1 MNAVRSSQS
10 LGSFL
15 YLRERR
21 MGNTKLQYAVRAVL
35 AAAAAS
41 AVVPAHAQTAPAAAN
56 DTALQEVVVTG
67 SRLAISP
74 NDVSISPITSLDS
87 LDIQKSGL
95 VRTEDLLNNLPQ
107 VVAEQSSGTSIS
119 SNGTATVSLRGL
131 GSQRT
136 LVLVNGTRMAPGAGL
151 GVTTTSSADINQI
164 PADLVERVDVLTG
177 GASAVYGAD
186 AVAGVVNFVL
196 NTHFEGVRV
205 DANYGFGRYN
215 NDHTDLQNNLAA
227 AGDPVPTG
235 SVDAGFNKDVSFLA
249 GANFADGKGNATVYA
264 TYLNSSPAVGYQYD
278 YAGCSLN
285 TPSVLPGPG
294 GLSCGGSGTPA
305 TGRFAVYGST
315 AGSAAIKPVTP
326 SKSYA
331 IDPATG
337 AFRPYVSATDSY
349 NYGGLSFLQRAA
361 ERYTA
366 GSFLTYDIND
376 NTSVYSNFMYARNS
390 SEANYGPSGLFTYT
404 GATISC
410 ANPLLTATEVGI
422 LCAPAAVAANQLA
435 FPQNAGT
442 NNINLYVGRRA
453 VENGPREDN
462 YLSNSFRETVGVKGK
477 WIEGLS
483 YDLYGQVGI
492 NTMHDSQSNY
502 INSTSATNAL
512 NVVTDTRA
520 GSATFGQPVC
530 ESVINGTSPTCVP
543 WNIFQ
548 KGGVTPAAIA
558 YIDVPSTYS
567 VTAKEFIV
575 DGSVTADLEKMG
587 MKLPTAS
594 AGPSVNLG
602 AEYRSESYILDPD
615 YVFAN
620 GLNSGGNGAQ
630 SAINGGFHVS
640 EIYTEG
646 RLPVL
651 NDLPAAYDLSFDAG
665 YRYSKYTSGF
675 NTNTYKF
682 GVEYAPIKDVK
693 LRGGY
698 NRAVR
703 APSVGDLFAPAVIG
717 AGGTAD
723 PCWGPVI
730 GGTGGTTGTIQGHD
744 FAYCARTGVT
754 AAEWGNI
761 ATNPAAQ
768 INTSVGG
775 NIDLKPEIADTFTYG
790 LVFQPTFVA
799 NLSASLDFYYI
810 RIQNTIESLT
820 SNTIINNC
828 GENNSGCDLIHR
840 GAGTGSLWFNTGNFV
855 QATEQ
860 NIGTISTK
868 GIDLASHYSFDTGYG
883 KVGIQLL
890 GTRVLN
896 FYTAPI
902 AGGAAYNCAGYWG
915 TTCGAPTPHWRHVLN
930 TDWQAPWMGLDLSV
944 RWRYIGP
951 SQTDHASQDPQLA
964 STYYT
969 GTAHIGGYSYLDLS
983 LNMPIASTGI
993 DLRVGVNNL
1002 TDKAPPIIPSGS
1014 YSECPNTSCNDNT
1027 WVGTYDTLGRYLYAH
1042 VQVKF

>member
-1 MNAVRSSQS
+1 V
-10 LGSFL
+10 L
-15 YLRERR
+15 YWPQLPLRLLCQH
-21 MGNTKLQYAVRAVL
+21 THKLLQPPQVIPPY
-35 AAAAAS
+35 
-41 AVVPAHAQTAPAAAN
+41 N

-215 NDHTDLQNNLAA
+215 NNHTDLQNNLAA

-315 AGSAAIKPVTP
+315 ATNPAIKPVTP

-331 IDPATG
+331 IDPTTG

-366 GSFLTYDIND
+366 GSFLNYDITD
-376 NTSVYSNFMYARNS
+376 NTNVYSNFMYARNS
-390 SEANYGPSGLFTYT
+390 SEANYGPSGLFTFT

-410 ANPLLTATEVGI
+410 ANPLLTAPEVAT
-422 LCAPAAVAANQLA
+422 LCAPAVVAANQLA

-462 YLSNSFRETVGVKGK
+462 YLSNSFRETLGVKGK

-502 INSTSATNAL
+502 INSTSGTNAL

-520 GSATFGQPVC
+520 GSPTLGQPVC
-530 ESVINGTSPTCVP
+530 ESVITGTSPTCVP

-558 YIDVPSTYS
+558 YINVPSTYS
-567 VTAKEFIV
+567 VTAKEYIV

-594 AGPSVNLG
+594 SGPSVNLG
-602 AEYRSESYILDPD
+602 AEYRSESYVLDPD

-730 GGTGGTTGTIQGHD
+730 GAVAGDPTSGTIQGHN

-754 AAEWGNI
+754 VGEWGNI

-775 NIDLKPEIADTFTYG
+775 SLNLKPEVADTFTYG
-790 LVFQPTFVA
+790 FVFQPTFVP
-799 NLSASLDFYYI
+799 NLGASLDFYYI
-810 RIQNTIESLT
+810 RIRNTIESLT

-828 GENNSGCDLIHR
+828 GQNNSGCDLIHR
-840 GAGTGSLWFNTGNFV
+840 GAGTGSLWFNTGNYV
-855 QATEQ
+855 TATEQ

-896 FYTAPI
+896 SFIAPI

-951 SQTDHASQDPQLA
+951 TQTDHASQDPQLA
-964 STYYT
+964 STYYS

>member
-1 MNAVRSSQS
+1 MNLRGTVFAE
-10 LGSFL
+10 LGSFSNSW
-15 YLRERR
+15 ERI

-41 AVVPAHAQTAPAAAN
+41 AVGPAYAQTAPAVAN
-56 DTALQEVVVTG
+56 DTTLQEVVVTG

-74 NDVSISPITSLDS
+74 NDVSISPITSLGS

-119 SNGTATVSLRGL
+119 ANGTATVSLRGL

-136 LVLVNGTRMAPGAGL
+136 LVLVNGTRLAPGAGL
-151 GVTTTSSADINQI
+151 GVTTTSSADLNQV
-164 PADLVERVDVLTG
+164 PADLIERVDVLTG

-186 AVAGVVNFVL
+186 AVAGVVNFIL

-205 DANYGFGRYN
+205 EGYYGFGRYN
-215 NDHTDLQNNLAA
+215 NDHADLLANLAA
-227 AGDPVPTG
+227 AHNPIPDST
-235 SVDAGFNKDVSFLA
+235 VDAGFNKNVSILA
-249 GANFADGKGNATVYA
+249 GSNFADGKGNATVYA
-264 TYLNSSPAVGYQYD
+264 TYQRTSPAVGYQYD

-315 AGSAAIKPVTP
+315 FAGGPVKPVTP
-326 SKSYA
+326 SSSYA

-337 AFRPYVSATDSY
+337 AFRPYSNATDSY
-349 NYGGLSFLQRAA
+349 NYGGLSFLQRAE

-366 GSFLTYDIND
+366 GSFLNYDIND
-376 NTSVYSNFMYARNS
+376 NTNVYSNFMYARNS

-404 GATISC
+404 AATISC
-410 ANPLLTATEVGI
+410 ANPLLTPAEVGI
-422 LCAPAAVAANQLA
+422 LCAPATVAQNQIA

-462 YLSNSFRETVGVKGK
+462 YLSNSFRETLGVKGK
-477 WIEGLS
+477 WIEGLT

-492 NTMHDSQSNY
+492 NTMHDSQGNY
-502 INSTSATNAL
+502 INATSGTNAL
-512 NVVTDTRA
+512 NVVTDP
-520 GSATFGQPVC
+520 ATGQPACVAAL
-530 ESVINGTSPTCVP
+530 NGTAPTCVP

-548 KGGVTPAAIA
+548 KGGVTPEAIA
-558 YIDVPSTYS
+558 YINVPATYS
-567 VTAKEFIV
+567 ITTQEFIV

-594 AGPSVNLG
+594 SGPSFNLG

-615 YVFAN
+615 YIFAN

-640 EIYTEG
+640 EIFTEA

-682 GVEYAPIKDVK
+682 GVEYAPIRDVK
-693 LRGGY
+693 LRAGY

-703 APSVGDLFAPAVIG
+703 APGVGDLFAPAVIG

-730 GGTGGTTGTIQGHD
+730 GAVPGDPTSGTIQGHN

-754 AAEWGNI
+754 QAEWGNI

-775 NIDLKPEIADTFTYG
+775 NINLKPEIADTFTYG
-790 LVFQPTFVA
+790 FVFQPTFVP
-799 NLSASLDFYYI
+799 NLGLSADFYYI
-810 RIQNTIESLT
+810 RIRNTIISLT
-820 SNTIINNC
+820 SNTIVNNC
-828 GENNSGCDLIHR
+828 GQNDSGCDLIHR
-840 GAGTGSLWFNTGNFV
+840 GAGTGSLWFNNSNYVT
-855 QATEQ
+855 ATEQ

-868 GIDLASHYSFDTGYG
+868 GIDLASHYSYDTGYG

-896 FYTAPI
+896 FFTAPI
-902 AGGAAYNCAGYWG
+902 AGGAAYDCAGYWG
-915 TTCGAPTPHWRHVLN
+915 TTCNAPTPHWRHVVN
-930 TDWQAPWMGLDLSV
+930 TDWQAPWGGLDLSV

-951 SQTDHASQDPQLA
+951 TQSDHVSQDPQLA
-964 STYYT
+964 STYFQPT
-969 GTAHIGGYSYLDLS
+969 SHIGGYSYIDLS
-983 LNMPIASTGI
+983 LSAPIASTGVDI
-993 DLRVGVNNL
+993 RVGVNNL
-1002 TDKAPPIIPSGS
+1002 TGKAPPIIPSGS

-1027 WVGTYDTLGRYLYAH
+1027 WVGTYDTLGRFLYAH
-1042 VQVKF
+1042 IQMKF

>member
-1 MNAVRSSQS
+1 
-10 LGSFL
+10 
-15 YLRERR
+15 
-21 MGNTKLQYAVRAVL
+21 MGNTKSQYALRAVL
-35 AAAAAS
+35 AAMLHRPSRRRTRKLLRPWRMVPHYKRWSSPDRAS
-41 AVVPAHAQTAPAAAN
+41 RTRR
-56 DTALQEVVVTG
+56 TTYRSAL
-67 SRLAISP
+67 SRAWIRSTFR
-74 NDVSISPITSLDS
+74 SKRSA
-87 LDIQKSGL
+87 
-95 VRTEDLLNNLPQ
+95 RTEDLLNNLPQ
-107 VVAEQSSGTSIS
+107 VSVAEQSGGTSIS

-131 GSQRT
+131 GSTART

-164 PADLVERVDVLTG
+164 PADLIQRVDVLTG

-186 AVAGVVNFVL
+186 AVAGVVNFVM
-196 NTHFEGVRV
+196 NTHYEGVRL
-205 DANYGFGRYN
+205 DANYGFGRYS
-215 NDHTDLQNNLAA
+215 NDHDDLLANLAA
-227 AGDPVPTG
+227 AHDPIPQST
-235 SVDAGFNKDVSFLA
+235 VDAGFNKDVSFLA
-249 GANFADGKGNATVYA
+249 GSNFADGKGNATVYA
-264 TYLNSSPAVGYQYD
+264 TYLKTSPAVGYQYD

-305 TGRFAVYGST
+305 TGRFAVYGKATPTS
-315 AGSAAIKPVTP
+315 PLVPQTP

-331 IDPATG
+331 VDPTTG

-366 GSFLTYDIND
+366 GAFLNYDIND
-376 NTSVYSNFMYARNS
+376 NTNVYSDFMYARNS

-404 GATISC
+404 AATISC
-410 ANPLLTATEVGI
+410 ANPLLTAAEVGI
-422 LCAPAAVAANQLA
+422 LCAPATVAANQLA

-462 YLSNSFRETVGVKGK
+462 YLSNSFRETLGVKGK

-492 NTMHDSQSNY
+492 NTMHDSQGNY
-502 INSTSATNAL
+502 INANSGTNAL
-512 NVVTDTRA
+512 NVVTDP
-520 GSATFGQPVC
+520 ATGQPACV
-530 ESVINGTSPTCVP
+530 SALNGTSPTCVP

-558 YIDVPSTYS
+558 YIDVPATYS
-567 VTAKEFIV
+567 VTTKEFIV
-575 DGSVTADLEKMG
+575 DGSVTADLEKFG

-594 AGPSVNLG
+594 SGPSVNLG
-602 AEYRSESYILDPD
+602 AEYRSESYVLDPD
-615 YVFAN
+615 YIFAN

-630 SAINGGFHVS
+630 SAIDGGFHVS
-640 EIYTEG
+640 EIFTEA
-646 RLPVL
+646 RLPL
-651 NDLPAAYDLSFDAG
+651 MNDVPGAYDLSVEAG
-665 YRYSKYTSGF
+665 YRYSSYTSGF

-682 GVEYAPIKDVK
+682 GVEYAPIRDVK
-693 LRGGY
+693 ARAGY

-730 GGTGGTTGTIQGHD
+730 GAVAGNPTSGTIQGHD

-754 AAEWGNI
+754 QAEWGNI

-775 NIDLKPEIADTFTYG
+775 NIALKPEIADTFTFG
-790 LVFQPTFVA
+790 FVFQPTIVP
-799 NLSASLDFYYI
+799 NLGGSVDFYYI

-820 SNTIINNC
+820 SNTIVNNC

-840 GAGTGSLWFNTGNFV
+840 GAGTGSLWFNNSNYVT
-855 QATEQ
+855 ATEQ

-868 GIDLASHYSFDTGYG
+868 GIDLAMHYSIDTGVG
-883 KVGIQLL
+883 KFGAQFL

-902 AGGAAYNCAGYWG
+902 AGGAAYDCAGYWG

-930 TDWQAPWMGLDLSV
+930 TDWLTPWAGLDVSL
-944 RWRYIGP
+944 RWRFIGT
-951 SQTDHASQDPQLA
+951 SQTDHSSQDPQLA
-964 STYYT
+964 STYYIPT
-969 GTAHIGGYSYLDLS
+969 SKIPSYNYLDLS
-983 LNMPIASTGI
+983 LSMPIATSGV
-993 DLRVGVNNL
+993 DLRVGINNI

-1027 WVGTYDTLGRYLYAH
+1027 WVGTYDTLGRYIYAH
-1042 VQVKF
+1042 VSVKF

>member
-1 MNAVRSSQS
+1 
-10 LGSFL
+10 
-15 YLRERR
+15 

-41 AVVPAHAQTAPAAAN
+41 AVGPAYAQTAPAVAN

-74 NDVSISPITSLDS
+74 NDVSISPVTSLDS

-107 VVAEQSSGTSIS
+107 VVAEQSGGTSIS
-119 SNGTATVSLRGL
+119 ANGTATVSLRGL

-136 LVLVNGTRMAPGAGL
+136 LVLVNGTRLAPGAGL
-151 GVTTTSSADINQI
+151 GIITTSSADINQI
-164 PADLVERVDVLTG
+164 PADLIQRVDVLTG

-205 DANYGFGRYN
+205 DANYGFNRYS
-215 NDHTDLQNNLAA
+215 NDHADLLANLAA
-227 AGDPVPTG
+227 KGDPIPQST
-235 SVDAGFNKDVSFLA
+235 VDAGINKDVSFLA
-249 GANFADGKGNATVYA
+249 GSNFADGKGNATVYA
-264 TYLNSSPAVGYQYD
+264 TYLKTSPAVGYQFD

-285 TPSVLPGPG
+285 TPSTLPGPG

-305 TGRFAVYGST
+305 TGRFAVYGITPS
-315 AGSAAIKPVTP
+315 GAIGPVTP
-326 SKSYA
+326 NSAYA
-331 IDPATG
+331 VDPATG
-337 AFRPYVSATDSY
+337 AFRPYSNATDSY

-366 GSFLTYDIND
+366 GSFLNYDIND
-376 NTSVYSNFMYARNS
+376 NTNVYSDFLYARNS
-390 SEANYGPSGLFTYT
+390 SEANYGPSGLFSYT
-404 GATISC
+404 AATISC
-410 ANPLLTATEVGI
+410 ANPLLSAAEVAT
-422 LCAPAAVAANQLA
+422 LCAPAVVAANQAA

-462 YLSNSFRETVGVKGK
+462 YLSNSFRETLGVKGK

-492 NTMHDSQSNY
+492 NSMHDSEGGFVNT
-502 INSTSATNAL
+502 TSALNAL
-512 NVVTDTRA
+512 NVVA
-520 GSATFGQPVC
+520 GPGGVPTCQ
-530 ESVINGTSPTCVP
+530 SVLNGTDPNCVP
-543 WNIFQ
+543 WNIFA
-548 KGGVTPAAIA
+548 KGGVTPAAIN
-558 YIDVPSTYS
+558 YISVPATY
-567 VTAKEFIV
+567 TITTKEFIV
-575 DGSVTADLEKMG
+575 DGSITADLEKMG

-594 AGPSVNLG
+594 SGPSINLG
-602 AEYRSESYILDPD
+602 AEYRSESYIFDPD
-615 YVFAN
+615 FIFKN

-630 SAINGGFHVS
+630 NPIDGGFHVS
-640 EIYTEG
+640 EVFTEA
-646 RLPVL
+646 RLPLL
-651 NDLPAAYDLSFDAG
+651 NDLPAAYDLSLEAG
-665 YRYSKYTSGF
+665 YRYSSYTSGF

-682 GVEYAPIKDVK
+682 GVEYAPIHDVR
-693 LRGGY
+693 LRAGY

-703 APSVGDLFAPAVIG
+703 APGVGDLFAPSVIG

-761 ATNPAAQ
+761 STNPAAQ

-775 NIDLKPEIADTFTYG
+775 NINLKPEIADTFTYG
-790 LVFQPTFVA
+790 LVFQPSFVP
-799 NLSASLDFYYI
+799 NLLATLDFYYI
-810 RIQNTIESLT
+810 RIQDTIVSLT
-820 SNTIINNC
+820 SNTIVNNC
-828 GENNSGCDLIHR
+828 GQNGIGCDLIHR
-840 GAGTGSLWFNTGNFV
+840 GPGTGSLWFNNNDFV
-855 QATEQ
+855 TATEQ

-868 GIDLASHYSFDTGYG
+868 GIDLTSRYSIDTGFG
-883 KVGIQLL
+883 KVGIQLN

-930 TDWQAPWMGLDLSV
+930 TDWQAPWLGLDLSV

-951 SQTDHASQDPQLA
+951 TQTDHSSQDPQLA
-964 STYYT
+964 ATYFLP
-969 GTAHIGGYSYLDLS
+969 TAHIGGYSYIDLS
-983 LNMPIASTGI
+983 LEAPIASTGI
-993 DLRVGVNNL
+993 DLRVGINNL
-1002 TDKAPPIIPSGS
+1002 SGKAPPIIPSGS
-1014 YSECPNTSCNDNT
+1014 YTECPNTSCNDNT
-1027 WVGTYDTLGRYLYAH
+1027 WVGTYDTMGRYLYAH
-1042 VQVKF
+1042 VSVKF

>member
-1 MNAVRSSQS
+1 
-10 LGSFL
+10 
-15 YLRERR
+15 

-41 AVVPAHAQTAPAAAN
+41 AVAPVHAQTAAPAVAN

-74 NDVSISPITSLDS
+74 NDVSISPVTSLDS

-107 VVAEQSSGTSIS
+107 VVAEQSGGTSIS
-119 SNGTATVSLRGL
+119 ANGTATVSLRGL

-164 PADLVERVDVLTG
+164 PAELIQRVDVLTG

-205 DANYGFGRYN
+205 DANYGFGRYSN
-215 NDHTDLQNNLAA
+215 NHADLLANLAA
-227 AGDPVPTG
+227 KGDPLPDST
-235 SVDAGFNKDVSFLA
+235 VDAGFNKDVSILM
-249 GANFADGKGNATVYA
+249 GSNFADGKGNATVYA
-264 TYLNSSPAVGYQYD
+264 TYLKTSPAVGYQYD

-285 TPSVLPGPG
+285 TPSKLPGPG

-315 AGSAAIKPVTP
+315 VAGGPVKPVTP
-326 SKSYA
+326 AGSYA
-331 IDPATG
+331 VDPVTG
-337 AFRPYVSATDSY
+337 DFRPYSNATDSY

-366 GSFLTYDIND
+366 GSFLNYDIND
-376 NTSVYSNFMYARNS
+376 NTNVYSDFMYARNS
-390 SEANYGPSGLFTYT
+390 SEANYGPSGLFSFTA
-404 GATISC
+404 ATISC
-410 ANPLLTATEVGI
+410 ANPLLTPQEVGI
-422 LCAPAAVAANQLA
+422 LCTPATIAANQLA

-462 YLSNSFRETVGVKGK
+462 YLSNSFREKLGVKGK

-483 YDLYGQVGI
+483 YELYGQVGI
-492 NTMHDSQSNY
+492 NTMHDSQGNF
-502 INSTSATNAL
+502 INTTSGLNAL
-512 NVVTDTRA
+512 NVVTDP
-520 GSATFGQPVC
+520 ATGQPACV
-530 ESVINGTSPTCVP
+530 SALNGTSPTCVP

-548 KGGVTPAAIA
+548 KGGVTAAAIN
-558 YIDVPSTYS
+558 YVNVPSTYS
-567 VTAKEFIV
+567 ITTKEYIV
-575 DGSVTADLEKMG
+575 DGNVTADLEKMG
-587 MKLPTAS
+587 WKMPTAS

-602 AEYRSESYILDPD
+602 AEYRSESYVLDPD
-615 YVFAN
+615 YIFAN

-640 EIYTEG
+640 EVFTEAN
-646 RLPVL
+646 LPVINDAPGAYNLEL
-651 NDLPAAYDLSFDAG
+651 NAG
-665 YRYSKYTSGF
+665 YRYSSYTSGF

-682 GVEYAPIKDVK
+682 GVEYAPIRDVK

-703 APSVGDLFAPAVIG
+703 APGVGDLFAPAVIG

-723 PCWGPVI
+723 PCWGPVV

-790 LVFQPTFVA
+790 FVFQPSFVP
-799 NLSASLDFYYI
+799 NLVFSTDFYYI
-810 RIQNTIESLT
+810 RIKNTIISLT

-828 GENNSGCDLIHR
+828 GENNAGCELIHR
-840 GAGTGSLWFNTGNFV
+840 GAGTGSLWFNNNDFV
-855 QATEQ
+855 TATEQ

-883 KVGIQLL
+883 KVGLQFL

-896 FYTAPI
+896 FFTAPI
-902 AGGAAYNCAGYWG
+902 AGGAAYDCAGYWG

-930 TDWQAPWMGLDLSV
+930 TDWQAPWLGLDLSL
-944 RWRYIGP
+944 RWRFIGA
-951 SQTDHASQDPQLA
+951 SQTDHSSQDPQLR
-964 STYYT
+964 STYFTPTSRISAYN
-969 GTAHIGGYSYLDLS
+969 YLDLS
-983 LNMPIASTGI
+983 VSMPIASTGI
-993 DLRVGVNNL
+993 DLRLGVNNI

-1014 YSECPNTSCNDNT
+1014 YTECPNTSCNDNT
-1027 WVGTYDTLGRYLYAH
+1027 WVGTYDTLGRYIYAH

>member
-1 MNAVRSSQS
+1 
-10 LGSFL
+10 
-15 YLRERR
+15 

-41 AVVPAHAQTAPAAAN
+41 AVAPAYAQTAPAAAS

-107 VVAEQSSGTSIS
+107 VVAEQSGGTSIS

-136 LVLVNGTRMAPGAGL
+136 LVLVNGTRLAPGAGL
-151 GVTTTSSADINQI
+151 GTTTTSSADINQI
-164 PADLVERVDVLTG
+164 PADLIERVEVLTG
-177 GASAVYGAD
+177 GASSVYGAD

-196 NTHFEGVRV
+196 NTHFEGVRI
-205 DANYGFGRYN
+205 DSNYGFGRYQ
-215 NDHTDLQNNLAA
+215 NDHADLIANLVAK
-227 AGDPVPTG
+227 GDPVPDST
-235 SVDAGFNKDVSFLA
+235 VDAGFNKDVSILM
-249 GANFADGKGNATVYA
+249 GSNFADGKGNATVYA
-264 TYLNSSPAVGYQYD
+264 TYLKTSPAVGYQYD

-285 TPSVLPGPG
+285 TPSTLPGPG

-305 TGRFAVYGST
+305 TGRFAVYGLIG
-315 AGSAAIKPVTP
+315 GSIKPATP
-326 SKSYA
+326 ASSYA
-331 IDPATG
+331 VDPSTG
-337 AFRPYVSATDSY
+337 AFRPYSNATDSY

-366 GSFLTYDIND
+366 GSFLNYDIND
-376 NTSVYSNFMYARNS
+376 NTTMYSDFMYARNS

-404 GATISC
+404 AATISC
-410 ANPLLTATEVGI
+410 GGAAGVNPLLSAQEVSI
-422 LCAPAAVAANQLA
+422 LCAPGVIAANQAA

-442 NNINLYVGRRA
+442 SNINLYVGRRA

-462 YLSNSFRETVGVKGK
+462 YLSNSFRETLGVKGK

-483 YDLYGQVGI
+483 YDLYGQVGL
-492 NTMHDSQSNY
+492 NTMHDSQGNY
-502 INSTSATNAL
+502 INATSGTNAL
-512 NVVTDTRA
+512 NVVTDP
-520 GSATFGQPVC
+520 ATGLPAC
-530 ESVINGTSPTCVP
+530 AAALNGGPAPTCVP
-543 WNIFQ
+543 WNIFA

-558 YIDVPSTYS
+558 YIDVPATYS
-567 VTAKEFIV
+567 VTVKEYIV

-594 AGPSVNLG
+594 SGPSINLG

-615 YVFAN
+615 YIFAN

-640 EIYTEG
+640 EVFTEA
-646 RLPVL
+646 RLPIF
-651 NDLPAAYDLSFDAG
+651 NDLPAAYDLSLEAG
-665 YRYSKYTSGF
+665 YRYSSYTSGF

-723 PCWGPVI
+723 PCWGPVV
-730 GGTGGTTGTIQGHD
+730 GAVAGNPTSGTIQGHD

-754 AAEWGNI
+754 QAEWGNI

-790 LVFQPTFVA
+790 FVFQPTFVP
-799 NLSASLDFYYI
+799 NLVASLDFYYI

-820 SNTIINNC
+820 SNTIVNNC
-828 GENNSGCDLIHR
+828 GQNDSGCDLIHR
-840 GAGTGSLWFNTGNFV
+840 GAGTGSLWFNNSDYVT
-855 QATEQ
+855 ATEQ

-883 KVGIQLL
+883 KLGFQLL

-896 FYTAPI
+896 SFTAPI

-915 TTCGAPTPHWRHVLN
+915 TTCNAPTPHWRHVLN
-930 TDWQAPWMGLDLSV
+930 TDWQAPWLGLDLSL

-951 SQTDHASQDPQLA
+951 TQSDHVSQDPQLS

-969 GTAHIGGYSYLDLS
+969 GTAHIGGYSYLDMSLS
-983 LNMPIASTGI
+983 MPIASTGI
-993 DLRVGVNNL
+993 DVRVGVNNI

>member
-1 MNAVRSSQS
+1 
-10 LGSFL
+10 
-15 YLRERR
+15 

-41 AVVPAHAQTAPAAAN
+41 AVVPAYAQTAPAAAS
-56 DTALQEVVVTG
+56 DAALQEVVVTG

-87 LDIQKSGL
+87 LDIAKSGL
-95 VRTEDLLNNLPQ
+95 VRTEDLLNNLPS
-107 VVAEQSSGTSIS
+107 VVAEQSGGTSIS

-136 LVLVNGTRMAPGAGL
+136 LVLVNGTRLAPGAGL
-151 GVTTTSSADINQI
+151 SAAGNNTSSSPDINQI
-164 PADLVERVDVLTG
+164 PAELIERVDVLTG

-196 NTHFEGVRV
+196 NTHFEGVRI
-205 DANYGFGRYN
+205 DGNYGYGRYN
-215 NDHTDLQNNLAA
+215 NDHQDLLNNLITK
-227 AGDPVPTG
+227 GDPVPP
-235 SVDAGFNKDVSFLA
+235 SVTDAGFNKDVSFLA
-249 GANFADGKGNATVYA
+249 GSNFADGKGNATVYA
-264 TYLNSSPAVGYQYD
+264 TYLRTSPAVGYQYD

-285 TPSVLPGPG
+285 TPSKLPGPG

-315 AGSAAIKPVTP
+315 VAGGAVKPVTP
-326 SKSYA
+326 ASSYA
-331 IDPATG
+331 VDPVTG
-337 AFRPYVSATDSY
+337 AFRPYSNATDSY

-366 GSFLTYDIND
+366 GSFLNYDITD
-376 NTSVYSNFMYARNS
+376 NTNVYSDFMYARNS
-390 SEANYGPSGLFTYT
+390 SEANYGPSGLFTFT
-404 GATISC
+404 AATVSC
-410 ANPLLTATEVGI
+410 ANPLLTAQEVGI
-422 LCAPAAVAANQLA
+422 LCAPATVAANQLA

-492 NTMHDSQSNY
+492 NTMHDSQGNY
-502 INSTSATNAL
+502 INATSGTNAL
-512 NVVTDTRA
+512 NVVTDP
-520 GSATFGQPVC
+520 ATGLPAC
-530 ESVINGTSPTCVP
+530 AAALNGGPAPTCVP

-558 YIDVPSTYS
+558 YIDVPATYS

-587 MKLPTAS
+587 MKLPS
-594 AGPSVNLG
+594 AATGPSVNLG
-602 AEYRSESYILDPD
+602 AEYRAESYVLDPD
-615 YVFAN
+615 YIFAN

-640 EIYTEG
+640 EIFTEA
-646 RLPVL
+646 RLPIL
-651 NDLPAAYDLSFDAG
+651 NDLPAAYDLSLDAG

-675 NTNTYKF
+675 DTNTYKF
-682 GVEYAPIKDVK
+682 GVEYAPLKDVK
-693 LRGGY
+693 LRAGY

-703 APSVGDLFAPAVIG
+703 APSVGDLFSPAVIG

-723 PCWGPVI
+723 PCWGPVV

-754 AAEWGNI
+754 AGEWGNI

-775 NIDLKPEIADTFTYG
+775 NINLKPEVADTFTYG
-790 LVFQPTFVA
+790 FVFQPTFVP
-799 NLSASLDFYYI
+799 NLVASLDFYYI
-810 RIQNTIESLT
+810 RIENTIESLT
-820 SNTIINNC
+820 SNTITNNC
-828 GENNSGCDLIHR
+828 GQNNIGCDLIHR
-840 GAGTGSLWFNTGNFV
+840 GAGTGSLWFNNNDFV
-855 QATEQ
+855 TATEQ
-860 NIGTISTK
+860 NIGTSSTK

-915 TTCGAPTPHWRHVLN
+915 TTCGAPNPHWRHVLN
-930 TDWQAPWMGLDLSV
+930 TDWQAPWAGLDLSV

-951 SQTDHASQDPQLA
+951 TQTDHASQDPQLS

-969 GTAHIGGYSYLDLS
+969 GTAHIGGYSYIDLS
-983 LNMPIASTGI
+983 LSAPIAATGI
-993 DLRVGVNNL
+993 DVRIGVNNL
-1002 TDKAPPIIPSGS
+1002 TGKAPPIIPSGS
-1014 YSECPNTSCNDNT
+1014 YSECPNSSCNDNT

>member
-1 MNAVRSSQS
+1 
-10 LGSFL
+10 
-15 YLRERR
+15 
-21 MGNTKLQYAVRAVL
+21 
-35 AAAAAS
+35 
-41 AVVPAHAQTAPAAAN
+41 
-56 DTALQEVVVTG
+56 
-67 SRLAISP
+67 
-74 NDVSISPITSLDS
+74 
-87 LDIQKSGL
+87 
-95 VRTEDLLNNLPQ
+95 
-107 VVAEQSSGTSIS
+107 
-119 SNGTATVSLRGL
+119 L

-315 AGSAAIKPVTP
+315 ATNPAIKPVTP

-366 GSFLTYDIND
+366 GSFLNYDITD
-376 NTSVYSNFMYARNS
+376 NTNVYSNFMYARNS
-390 SEANYGPSGLFTYT
+390 SEANYGPSGLFTFT

-410 ANPLLTATEVGI
+410 ANPLLTAPEVAT
-422 LCAPAAVAANQLA
+422 LCAPAVVAANQLA

-462 YLSNSFRETVGVKGK
+462 YLSNSFRETLGVKGK

-502 INSTSATNAL
+502 INSTSGTNAL

-520 GSATFGQPVC
+520 GSATLGQPVC
-530 ESVINGTSPTCVP
+530 ESVITGTAPTCVP

-558 YIDVPSTYS
+558 YINVPATYS

-587 MKLPTAS
+587 MKLPRLRRARAS
-594 AGPSVNLG
+594 TWV
-602 AEYRSESYILDPD
+602 RSI
-615 YVFAN
+615 
-620 GLNSGGNGAQ
+620 
-630 SAINGGFHVS
+630 
-640 EIYTEG
+640 G
-646 RLPVL
+646 RK
-651 NDLPAAYDLSFDAG
+651 A
-665 YRYSKYTSGF
+665 TS
-675 NTNTYKF
+675 
-682 GVEYAPIKDVK
+682 
-693 LRGGY
+693 
-698 NRAVR
+698 
-703 APSVGDLFAPAVIG
+703 
-717 AGGTAD
+717 
-723 PCWGPVI
+723 W
-730 GGTGGTTGTIQGHD
+730 
-744 FAYCARTGVT
+744 
-754 AAEWGNI
+754 
-761 ATNPAAQ
+761 
-768 INTSVGG
+768 
-775 NIDLKPEIADTFTYG
+775 
-790 LVFQPTFVA
+790 
-799 NLSASLDFYYI
+799 I
-810 RIQNTIESLT
+810 R
-820 SNTIINNC
+820 
-828 GENNSGCDLIHR
+828 
-840 GAGTGSLWFNTGNFV
+840 
-855 QATEQ
+855 
-860 NIGTISTK
+860 TIS
-868 GIDLASHYSFDTGYG
+868 LQMA
-883 KVGIQLL
+883 
-890 GTRVLN
+890 
-896 FYTAPI
+896 
-902 AGGAAYNCAGYWG
+902 
-915 TTCGAPTPHWRHVLN
+915 
-930 TDWQAPWMGLDLSV
+930 
-944 RWRYIGP
+944 
-951 SQTDHASQDPQLA
+951 
-964 STYYT
+964 
-969 GTAHIGGYSYLDLS
+969 
-983 LNMPIASTGI
+983 
-993 DLRVGVNNL
+993 
-1002 TDKAPPIIPSGS
+1002 
-1014 YSECPNTSCNDNT
+1014 
-1027 WVGTYDTLGRYLYAH
+1027 
-1042 VQVKF
+1042 

>member
-1 MNAVRSSQS
+1 
-10 LGSFL
+10 
-15 YLRERR
+15 

-41 AVVPAHAQTAPAAAN
+41 AVMPAHAQTAPAAAS

-74 NDVSISPITSLDS
+74 NDVSISPVTSLDA

-107 VVAEQSSGTSIS
+107 VVAEQSGGTSIS
-119 SNGTATVSLRGL
+119 ANGTATVSLRGL

-136 LVLVNGTRMAPGAGL
+136 LVLVNGTRLAPGAGL
-151 GVTTTSSADINQI
+151 GTTTTSSADINQI
-164 PADLVERVDVLTG
+164 PADLIERVDVLTG

-205 DANYGFGRYN
+205 DANYGFGRYQ
-215 NDHTDLQNNLAA
+215 NDHADLIANLVNK
-227 AGDPVPTG
+227 GDPVPDST
-235 SVDAGFNKDVSFLA
+235 VDAGFNKDVSILM
-249 GANFADGKGNATVYA
+249 GSNFADGKGNATVYA
-264 TYLNSSPAVGYQYD
+264 TYLKTSPAVGYQYD

-285 TPSVLPGPG
+285 TPSTLPGPG

-305 TGRFAVYGST
+305 TGRFAVYGLIG
-315 AGSAAIKPVTP
+315 GSIKPATP
-326 SKSYA
+326 ASSYA
-331 IDPATG
+331 VDPSTG
-337 AFRPYVSATDSY
+337 AFRPYSNATDSY

-366 GSFLTYDIND
+366 GSFLNYDITD
-376 NTSVYSNFMYARNS
+376 NTNVYSDFMYARNS

-404 GATISC
+404 AATISC
-410 ANPLLTATEVGI
+410 GGAAGVNPLLSAQEVSI
-422 LCAPAAVAANQLA
+422 LCAPGVIAANQAA

-442 NNINLYVGRRA
+442 SNINLYVGRRA

-462 YLSNSFRETVGVKGK
+462 YLSNSFRETLGVKGK

-483 YDLYGQVGI
+483 YDFYGQVGI
-492 NTMHDSQSNY
+492 NTMHDSQGNY
-502 INSTSATNAL
+502 INATSGTNAL
-512 NVVTDTRA
+512 NVVTDPKT
-520 GSATFGQPVC
+520 GQPACVTALD
-530 ESVINGTSPTCVP
+530 GTAPTCVP
-543 WNIFQ
+543 WNIFA
-548 KGGVTPAAIA
+548 KGGVTPAAIG
-558 YIDVPSTYS
+558 YIDVPATYS
-567 VTAKEFIV
+567 ITTKEYIV

-594 AGPSVNLG
+594 SGPSINLG
-602 AEYRSESYILDPD
+602 AEYRSESYVLDPD
-615 YVFAN
+615 YIFAN

-640 EIYTEG
+640 EIFTEA
-646 RLPVL
+646 RLPIF
-651 NDLPAAYDLSFDAG
+651 NDLPAAYDLSLDAG

-675 NTNTYKF
+675 DTNTYKF
-682 GVEYAPIKDVK
+682 GVEYAPLKDVK
-693 LRGGY
+693 IRAGY

-723 PCWGPVI
+723 PCWGPVV

-768 INTSVGG
+768 INTSLGG
-775 NIDLKPEIADTFTYG
+775 NINLKPEIADTFTYG
-790 LVFQPTFVA
+790 FVFQPTFVP
-799 NLSASLDFYYI
+799 NLVASVDFYYI
-810 RIQNTIESLT
+810 RIENTIVSLT
-820 SNTIINNC
+820 SNTIVNNC
-828 GENNSGCDLIHR
+828 GQNDSGCDLIHR
-840 GAGTGSLWFNTGNFV
+840 GAGTGSLWFNNNDFV
-855 QATEQ
+855 TATEQ

-868 GIDLASHYSFDTGYG
+868 GIDLASHYSFDTGFG
-883 KVGIQLL
+883 KLGFQLL

-930 TDWQAPWMGLDLSV
+930 TDWQAPWAGLDVSL

-983 LNMPIASTGI
+983 LAMPIASTGI
-993 DLRVGVNNL
+993 DLRVGVNNI

>member
-1 MNAVRSSQS
+1 
-10 LGSFL
+10 
-15 YLRERR
+15 

-41 AVVPAHAQTAPAAAN
+41 AVVPAHAQTAPAAAS

-136 LVLVNGTRMAPGAGL
+136 LVLVNGTRLAPGAGL

-164 PADLVERVDVLTG
+164 PADLIERVDVLTG

-196 NTHFEGVRV
+196 NTHFEGVRI

-249 GANFADGKGNATVYA
+249 GSNFADGKGNATVYA

-315 AGSAAIKPVTP
+315 ATNPAVKPVTP

-331 IDPATG
+331 VDPTTG

-366 GSFLTYDIND
+366 GSFLTYEIND

-410 ANPLLTATEVGI
+410 ANPLLSAQEVGI
-422 LCAPAAVAANQLA
+422 LCAPTAVAANQLA

-462 YLSNSFRETVGVKGK
+462 YLSNSFRETIGVKGK

-502 INSTSATNAL
+502 INTTSATNAL

-520 GSATFGQPVC
+520 GSTTFGQPVC
-530 ESVINGTSPTCVP
+530 ESVINGTAPTCVP

-567 VTAKEFIV
+567 VTTKEYIV
-575 DGSVTADLEKMG
+575 DGSITADLEKLG

-594 AGPSVNLG
+594 SGPSVNLG
-602 AEYRSESYILDPD
+602 AEYRSESYVLDPD
-615 YVFAN
+615 YIFAN

-640 EIYTEG
+640 EIFTEAN
-646 RLPVL
+646 LPIL
-651 NDLPAAYDLSFDAG
+651 NDLPAAYDLSLNAG

-675 NTNTYKF
+675 DTNTYKF
-682 GVEYAPIKDVK
+682 GVEYAPIRDVR

-703 APSVGDLFAPAVIG
+703 APGVGDLFAPAVIG

-730 GGTGGTTGTIQGHD
+730 GAVPGDPTSGTIQGHN

-754 AAEWGNI
+754 VGEWGNI

-775 NIDLKPEIADTFTYG
+775 SLALKPEIADTFTYG
-790 LVFQPTFVA
+790 FVFQPTFVP

-820 SNTIINNC
+820 SNTIVNNC

-840 GAGTGSLWFNTGNFV
+840 GAGTGSLWFNNADYVT
-855 QATEQ
+855 ATEQ

-930 TDWQAPWMGLDLSV
+930 TDWQAPWAGLDLSV

-951 SQTDHASQDPQLA
+951 SQSDHVSQDPQLS

-983 LNMPIASTGI
+983 LSMPIASTGI
-993 DLRVGVNNL
+993 DVRVGVNNL